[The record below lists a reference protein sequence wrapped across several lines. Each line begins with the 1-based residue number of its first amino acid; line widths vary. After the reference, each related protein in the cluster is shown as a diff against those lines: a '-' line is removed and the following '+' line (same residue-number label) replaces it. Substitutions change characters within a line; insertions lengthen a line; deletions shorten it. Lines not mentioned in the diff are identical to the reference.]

1 MAAKGSRLPDPKED
15 FPAWYNAVVKQAGM
29 AENGLAKGSMII
41 KPHGYAIWESIQ
53 RALDDRFKA
62 TGHENLYFPLLFP
75 EKLFAAEAE
84 HVEGFAPQV
93 AVVTHGGGEKL
104 EEPLVI
110 RPTSEAVVWDTYS
123 RWVQSYRDLPL
134 LYNQW
139 CNVLRW
145 EMRTRLFLRTSE
157 FLWQEGHTAHA
168 TRDEAWQEAL
178 RMLEVYRQVI
188 EDVCAIPV
196 VQGRKS
202 PSERFPGGDETLT
215 LEAMMRDTKALQS
228 STSHFLGQNF
238 SKAYGVQYLSKEGT
252 QEYAWG
258 TSWGLSTR
266 VVGGVIMTHGDER
279 GLRLP
284 HTIAPIQVVII
295 PIYRSDDEQSAVLER
310 ANSIKSALARNGVRV
325 RLDDRDHY
333 RPGFKFSEW
342 ELKGVPLRIE
352 IGPRDVESDQVI
364 VADRVSGDKT
374 THSTADAVSS
384 VSGLLQASWDAL
396 YEDAKAFR
404 DANTH
409 EASTYDQLT
418 SGIEEQGGFWW
429 GAWCGR
435 EACEQKIS
443 NATKA
448 TIRALPLTKEDPG
461 APCTV
466 CGQPG
471 EERAVWAR
479 SY

>member
-1 MAAKGSRLPDPKED
+1 
-15 FPAWYNAVVKQAGM
+15 
-29 AENGLAKGSMII
+29 
-41 KPHGYAIWESIQ
+41 
-53 RALDDRFKA
+53 
-62 TGHENLYFPLLFP
+62 
-75 EKLFAAEAE
+75 
-84 HVEGFAPQV
+84 
-93 AVVTHGGGEKL
+93 
-104 EEPLVI
+104 
-110 RPTSEAVVWDTYS
+110 
-123 RWVQSYRDLPL
+123 
-134 LYNQW
+134 
-139 CNVLRW
+139 
-145 EMRTRLFLRTSE
+145 
-157 FLWQEGHTAHA
+157 
-168 TRDEAWQEAL
+168 
-178 RMLEVYRQVI
+178 
-188 EDVCAIPV
+188 V

-418 SGIEEQGGFWW
+418 
-429 GAWCGR
+429 
-435 EACEQKIS
+435 
-443 NATKA
+443 KA